1 MDIYTEIF
9 FVFSVAAL
17 TFAHLAT
24 HRSAFFNSR
33 SRHKEFLS

>member
-1 MDIYTEIF
+1 MDVYTEIF

-24 HRSAFFNSR
+24 HRLPHFETR
-33 SRHKEFLS
+33 SRRKQIMS